1 MSINDITDVCA
12 WRLGA
17 FKSVVMKLYKLV
29 NKQEKMLVRV
39 GTFLNIIDEYKH
51 KYIIPNDPYINSK
64 PLLSELALLYN
75 KTLQVMSVTEIQDHD
90 THGWFVQGTHERP
103 AYTAFYIMLYNKSHC
118 YSLNPKDFYE
128 KWCSD
133 QSSKQFP
140 ITQNLEAEIQKLV
153 DKHIINRDAVFNI
166 LEQVEAKLTLEL
178 RKFKASQA
186 SQASQVKGLNE
197 LLENWDWQHNTG
209 DSPSG
214 GSRKRRKSIC
224 KNYNKKCKHY
234 TKKHKIIHKKTKRQ
248 KYQKR
253 K

>member
-17 FKSVVMKLYKLV
+17 FKSVVMKLYELV
-29 NKQEKMLVRV
+29 DNPPQVRV
-39 GTFLNIIDEYKH
+39 I
-51 KYIIPNDPYINSK
+51 
-64 PLLSELALLYN
+64 LSELALIYN
-75 KTLQVMSVTEIQDHD
+75 KALQVMPVTEIQHHD
-90 THGWFVQGTHERP
+90 THGWFFKGTHERP

-133 QSSKQFP
+133 PSSKQFP

-153 DKHIINRDAVFNI
+153 DKDIINRDDVFNL

-186 SQASQVKGLNE
+186 SSQASQVKGLDE
-197 LLENWDWQHNTG
+197 LLKNWDWEHTNTG
-209 DSPSG
+209 VSPSG

-224 KNYNKKCKHY
+224 KNYNKKCKHNN

-248 KYQKR
+248 KYQNR